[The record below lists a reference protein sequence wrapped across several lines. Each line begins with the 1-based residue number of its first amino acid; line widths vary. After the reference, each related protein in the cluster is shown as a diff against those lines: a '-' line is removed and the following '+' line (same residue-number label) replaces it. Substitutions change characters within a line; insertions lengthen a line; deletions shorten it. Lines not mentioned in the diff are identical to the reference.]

1 MQEHGKYLEWTLLV
15 GDGKIYPLHHA
26 APSSTVL
33 PHWVCL
39 SLKMGRGG
47 NGFCPP
53 HPEFVSY
60 TYLVPYSQ
68 NTPLSILSLVSLL
81 FILINIGATSSGML
95 KGMPHPTPTNPVFI
109 THRFSLPQKGDG
121 AGAPNIWPRPFLSH
135 CHP

>member
-26 APSSTVL
+26 APSSSVL

-81 FILINIGATSSGML
+81 FILINIGATS
-95 KGMPHPTPTNPVFI
+95 TNPAFI
-109 THRFSLPQKGDG
+109 TRGFSLPQKGDG
-121 AGAPNIWPRPFLSH
+121 AGAPNI
-135 CHP
+135 